1 MNLFKA
7 FTQGFKKVVE
17 TVIDVFREP
26 KSINKVKPLSEAIKF
41 AESRNL
47 KDMKEKYRPLFEL
60 AQTKYDAITELGL
73 GEYSSAYQNAGKGFD
88 MSNINTV
95 EDMFNEVARAQI
107 FTTDSTSNI
116 DVIKKYIE
124 DAGINMYQGRGN
136 GDDNMRNFWSAINR
150 AKETSALRTAI
161 ELKRYSGAFEYAY
174 KVYKE
179 GGSEEDMVKAINKF
193 LEDEYM
199 IYSTNIMTDNALKYE
214 TPEDQSDF
222 YI

>member
-7 FTQGFKKVVE
+7 ITQGFKRVVG
-17 TVIDVFREP
+17 TVIDIFKDE
-26 KSINKVKPLSEAIKF
+26 KTINTDKPLSEAIKF
-41 AESRNL
+41 VESRNL

-60 AQTKYDAITELGL
+60 AQTKYEAISELGL
-73 GEYSSAYQNAGKGFD
+73 GEYSSAYQNAGKGFN
-88 MSNINTV
+88 MSEINTV
-95 EDMFNEVARAQI
+95 EDMFNEVARAQV

-136 GDDNMRNFWSAINR
+136 GDDNMKNFWSAINR

-174 KVYKE
+174 KVYKD
-179 GGSEEDMVKAINKF
+179 GGSEEDMIKAINKF